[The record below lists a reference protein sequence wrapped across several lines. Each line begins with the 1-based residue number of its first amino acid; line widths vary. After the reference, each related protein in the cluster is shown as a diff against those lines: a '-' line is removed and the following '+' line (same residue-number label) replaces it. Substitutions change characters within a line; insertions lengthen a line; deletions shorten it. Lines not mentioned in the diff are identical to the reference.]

1 MRAIAGIVAGIIA
14 GAVIQVEYDQ
24 ETSVGIAFFI
34 AIAAYFVSFEI
45 GKRIATNVPKDKRRK
60 VYLDGI
66 IPFMFLLIV
75 FMILV
80 YTAKYQSILIK

>member
-14 GAVIQVEYDQ
+14 GSVIQVEYDQ
-24 ETSVGIAFFI
+24 ETSVGIAVFI

-45 GKRIATNVPKDKRRK
+45 SKRIANNVPKEKRRK

-80 YTAKYQSILIK
+80 YTAMHQSILIK